1 MIKMKKT
8 EAKKNIAI
16 FVDNFKVGGIQKSLI
31 NLLNNNDYN
40 KWNIDVYVADCN
52 DNFFNINKNANIIK
66 FNKVLPIFKFVPF
79 NIVYKIY
86 HPDILNKEYDLAIDF
101 DSYQMHTAI
110 GALKCNS
117 KKKAIWIHNDIPIK
131 LREEYK
137 YRILHFFF
145 KKKYDY
151 FDTYCAV
158 SQGALDS
165 FKKIS
170 KVKNANKEYLVIPN
184 YIDTKE
190 IADKLK
196 EKCDIKVEKEKVNI
210 VTVGRLCH
218 QKGIDIML
226 GNIKQLSLERKD
238 FHLYIIGDGDE
249 KDRLIEKTKKLNLEN
264 YVTFLGNQKNPF
276 KYMKE
281 MDLFYL
287 SSRYEGQG
295 MVILEAKSVG
305 LDVLIPKHLEKYCP
319 PIKGVDD
326 ILLYLKNYKKNN
338 KIKKF
343 DNLED
348 YNNSIREK
356 LDNLFDGIK

>member
-1 MIKMKKT
+1 MKKT
-8 EAKKNIAI
+8 DAKKNIAI
-16 FVDNFKVGGIQKSLI
+16 FVDNFNVGGIQKSLV

-40 KWNIDVYVADCN
+40 KYNIDVYVAN
-52 DNFFNINKNANIIK
+52 YEDNFFNTNKNANIIK
-66 FNKVLPIFKFVPF
+66 YNKVPMIFKFVPF
-79 NIVYKIY
+79 NIAYKLY
-86 HPDILNKEYDLAIDF
+86 KPNVLEKEYDLAIDF

-110 GALKCNS
+110 GALKCKS
-117 KKKAIWIHNDIPIK
+117 KKKAIWIHNDIQIK
-131 LREEYK
+131 IREELK

-165 FKKIS
+165 FKELHKE
-170 KVKNANKEYLVIPN
+170 KNKEYLVIPN
-184 YIDTKE
+184 YIDTSE
-190 IADKLK
+190 IANKLK
-196 EKCDIKVEKEKVNI
+196 EKSDIKVDKEKINI

-226 GNIKQLSLERKD
+226 DNIKKLSDERKD
-238 FHLYIIGDGDE
+238 FHLYIIGDGE
-249 KDRLIEKTKKLNLEN
+249 DRDKLTEKTKKLNLDS

-276 KYMKE
+276 KYLKE

-305 LDVLIPKHLEKYCP
+305 TDILIPKHLEKYCP

-326 ILLYLKNYKKNN
+326 VLLYLKDYKKSN
-338 KIKKF
+338 KSKKF
-343 DNLED
+343 DDLKD
-348 YNNSIREK
+348 YNNDIKEK
-356 LDNLFDGIK
+356 LESLFNRANS

>member
-1 MIKMKKT
+1 MKKKYT
-8 EAKKNIAI
+8 KKRIAI
-16 FVDNFKVGGIQKSLI
+16 FTDNFNVGGIQKSLV
-31 NLLNNNDYN
+31 NLLNNNDYE
-40 KWNIDVYVADCN
+40 KYDIDVYVAN
-52 DNFFNINKNANIIK
+52 YENNFFDVNPNANIIR
-66 FNKVLPIFKFVPF
+66 FNKTSSILKFIPF
-79 NIVYKIY
+79 NFAYKIY
-86 HPDILNKEYDLAIDF
+86 NPIVLNKEYDLAIDF

-110 GALKCNS
+110 GALKCKS
-117 KKKAIWIHNDIPIK
+117 KKKAIWIHNDIQIK
-131 LREEYK
+131 IKEEFK

-145 KKKYDY
+145 KDKYDY

-165 FKKIS
+165 FKEIN
-170 KVKNANKEYLVIPN
+170 KNKNKDKCYLVIPN

-196 EKCDIKVEKEKVNI
+196 EKSDIKVDKEKVNI

-226 GNIKQLSLERKD
+226 DNIKQLSNVRKD

-249 KDRLIEKTKKLNLEN
+249 KEKLIEQMKRLDLEQ

-276 KYMKE
+276 KYLKE

-326 ILLYLKNYKKNN
+326 VLLYLKKYKRSN
-338 KIKKF
+338 KTKKF
-343 DNLED
+343 DDLND
-348 YNNSIREK
+348 YNNNIRKE
-356 LDNLFDGIK
+356 LNNLFDASNDK

>member
-1 MIKMKKT
+1 MKKT
-8 EAKKNIAI
+8 DTKKDIAI
-16 FVDNFKVGGIQKSLI
+16 FIDNFNVGGIQKSLV
-31 NLLNNNDYN
+31 NLLNNNDYS
-40 KWNIDVYVADCN
+40 KYNIDVYVADYEN
-52 DNFFNINKNANIIK
+52 NFFNVNKNANVIK
-66 FNKVLPIFKFVPF
+66 FNKIPKFLKFVPF
-79 NIVYKIY
+79 DIVYKIY
-86 HPDILNKEYDLAIDF
+86 NPNILEKKYDLAIDF

-110 GALKCNS
+110 GALKCKS
-117 KKKAIWIHNDIPIK
+117 KKKAIWIHNDIQIK
-131 LREEYK
+131 IREEFK

-165 FKKIS
+165 FERLN
-170 KVKNANKEYLVIPN
+170 KNKNENKEYLVIPN
-184 YIDTKE
+184 YIDTSE
-190 IADKLK
+190 IYDKLK

-226 GNIKQLSLERKD
+226 DNIERLSNERKD
-238 FHLYIIGDGDE
+238 FHLYIIGDGEERE
-249 KDRLIEKTKKLNLEN
+249 KLIEKTKKLNLED

-276 KYMKE
+276 KYLKE

-305 LDVLIPKHLEKYCP
+305 IDVLIPKHLEKYCP

-326 ILLYLKNYKKNN
+326 ILLFLKKYNKGN
-338 KIKKF
+338 KIREF
-343 DNLED
+343 DNLKD

-356 LDNLFDGIK
+356 LDNLFNVTNSE